1 MSVKK
6 IHQKKNLL
14 LAILLAL
21 LTPLFPQQID
31 AALSPNKKVT
41 IICYMNGDNN
51 LANEVLY
58 AVDMMETV
66 GSSQDVDIIA
76 LVDGKPGE
84 NGGYGAQWENTK
96 LLHITRDDEIGV
108 INSTVIEDMGE
119 ENLGDPKVLE
129 KFIKKSLKYPSD
141 KYIFILFGHG
151 RGIIDTKSLDTQRD
165 YKSALLSPDDTGQ
178 RAMNHREFNQAI
190 KKGLSGE
197 KFHLMLF
204 FSCLTNMVEVGY
216 ELQDV
221 TNYMIGSEDEVR
233 MVNKPPGRYQI
244 RGIEPEK
251 LIGELIS
258 NPDVAALEMGKVTI
272 DSFVSQYETEVNIQ
286 NEDGTGFTAKYPAT
300 LALVNCQKYSKL
312 SNSLDIL
319 SKYLVE
325 QMNIKP
331 SGKEVLTNLHTAINA
346 SQKYPSFLNLEYLDL
361 QDVLEHLSDYSE
373 DIHLKKLCQNS
384 IDILENEL
392 ILYERHTDDSQSNG
406 VSIFL
411 PSFLVPDNVYRSHMS
426 MYRNSRFSQD
436 TSWGELIDTYRTQM
450 LERYTEILIDEY
462 EKAYENADIEVVKRL
477 GTKISWELRKD
488 VSKGR
493 YISIKRY
500 LGILERMDKRL
511 IPIGFIRHLQAV
523 LRTPG
528 KHRKVDDDLRES
540 VEVLLLSKN
549 GK

>member
-1 MSVKK
+1 M
-6 IHQKKNLL
+6 ILQKKNLFLVTL
-14 LAILLAL
+14 LTL
-21 LTPLFPQQID
+21 LTPFVPQQID

-41 IICYMNGDNN
+41 IMCYMNGDNN

-76 LVDGKPGE
+76 LVDGRPGE

-108 INSTVIEDMGE
+108 INSPVIEDMGE

-129 KFIKKSLKYPSD
+129 KFIKKSLEYPSD

-151 RGIIDTKSLDTQRD
+151 RGIIDTKSLDTKRA
-165 YKSALLSPDDTGQ
+165 YKSVLLSPDDTGQ
-178 RAMNHREFNQAI
+178 RAMNHQEFNQAI
-190 KKGLSGE
+190 INGLSGE

-216 ELQDV
+216 GLQDV
-221 TNYMIGSEDEVR
+221 TNYLIGSEDEVR
-233 MVNKPPGRYQI
+233 MVNKPPGMFQI

-251 LIGELIS
+251 LIGKLTS
-258 NPDVAALEMGKVTI
+258 NPDVSALEMGKVTI
-272 DSFVSQYETEVNIQ
+272 DSFISQYESEVNIQ
-286 NEDGTGFTAKYPAT
+286 NEDGTGLRVKYPAT
-300 LALVNCQKYSKL
+300 LALVNCQKYDRLSK
-312 SNSLDIL
+312 SIDIL
-319 SKYLVE
+319 SKYLIE
-325 QMNIKP
+325 QIEQKP
-331 SGKEVLTNLHTAINA
+331 SGKEVLTHLHTAIKA
-346 SQKYPSFLNLEYLDL
+346 SQRYPSFLNLEYLDL
-361 QDVLEHLSDYSE
+361 QDILEHLRSYSE
-373 DIHLKKLCQNS
+373 DIHIKKLCQNS

-426 MYRNSRFSQD
+426 MYSNSRFSQD

-450 LERYTEILIDEY
+450 LERYTEMLIDEY
-462 EKAYENADIEVVKRL
+462 EKAYENSDIEVVKRL

-488 VSKGR
+488 VSKGK

-500 LGILERMDKRL
+500 LGILKRMDKRL
-511 IPIGFIRHLQAV
+511 IPMGFIRHLQAE

-528 KHRKVDDDLRES
+528 KHHQVDDDLRET

-549 GK
+549 DK